1 MRATSVQ
8 LIMQFIFIC
17 SLVIAIQINISTGGW
32 PLINISDGTG
42 WSLNG
47 EQFLQEKLLGSEA
60 FFTLDVYVS
69 PTDRTKNN
77 IYVRFSWT

>member
-8 LIMQFIFIC
+8 IIIQFMFIC
-17 SLVIAIQINISTGGW
+17 SLVIAMKINISTGGW

-47 EQFLQEKLLGSEA
+47 EQFLQEKLLGSKA
-60 FFTLDVYVS
+60 FFTLGVYVS

-77 IYVRFSWT
+77 VYVGFS